1 MSSRTL
7 FAPLAL
13 VPLAVALVSPGL
25 AQSADLVVWYPLDET
40 AGTACADV
48 SGNGHMGTYF
58 GGTLGQPGAAPGT
71 GTSVEF
77 DGATEKVDIPD
88 GGALTTLRK
97 ELTATCWMNA
107 DDFDGVQR
115 FFGNDGSWTW
125 GLMNQSLRFTTRTI
139 KDYDLAVPLTAGTW
153 YHVAAVF
160 DANFDVTFYL
170 DGVDV
175 GTVVGSAQ
183 ANPPFATWHIAF
195 KDPAIPEWFD
205 GHLDDVQVYDGV
217 LSAADVKWLYD
228 HPGQELARI
237 GDTVCVS
244 NANSTGVEAHVV
256 ASGSVDL
263 TDDDVTLEVSG
274 LPPGEMGYFV
284 MGQNGA
290 QIPVS
295 QGVLCVGAP
304 QVRFAKHPL
313 GTGSGDVSFALD
325 LLNLPQQTVFLPGET
340 WILQMWYT
348 DQNPGPVWNFS
359 DAVAIPFQ

>member
-1 MSSRTL
+1 MSRIPYFAL
-7 FAPLAL
+7 PALALAMAFAPA
-13 VPLAVALVSPGL
+13 
-25 AQSADLVVWYPLDET
+25 AQAQNADLVVWYPLDET
-40 AGTACADV
+40 SGTVCADA
-48 SGNGHMGTYF
+48 SGNGHTGTYF
-58 GGTLGQPGAAPGT
+58 GGTLGQPGAAPGS

-88 GGALTTLRK
+88 GGALTTLRQS
-97 ELTATCWMNA
+97 LTATCWMKA
-107 DDFDGVQR
+107 DQFSGVQR

-125 GLMNQSLRFTTRTI
+125 GLVNQSLRFTTRTI
-139 KDYDLAVPLTAGTW
+139 QDYDQPVSLSVGTW

-160 DANFDVTFYL
+160 DASFDVTFYV
-170 DGVDV
+170 DGVDI
-175 GTVVGSAQ
+175 GTVPGTAQ
-183 ANPPFATWHIAF
+183 ANPPFATWHIAY
-195 KDPAIPEWFD
+195 KDPANPEWFD

-217 LSAADVKWLYD
+217 LSAADVKWLHE

-237 GDTVCVS
+237 GDTVCAS
-244 NANSTGVEAHVV
+244 NANSTGSGAEVV
-256 ASGSVDL
+256 ASGSVL
-263 TDDDVTLEVSG
+263 LADDDVTLEVTG

-284 MGQNGA
+284 MGKNGA

-295 QGVLCVGAP
+295 QGVLCIGAP
-304 QVRFAKHPL
+304 QIRFAKSPL
-313 GTGSGDVSFALD
+313 GTGSGSVSFALD